1 MAPDIYAPLVYR
13 PTLIA
18 YNTAPDETYVVHN
31 TCVFGPDFI
40 YFYLFIYLLIY
51 LFTRVQVRMCAYNA
65 PETDTRL
72 LNIYSSC
79 DLDFGVSCKFF
90 PKNSS
95 LHKCVLAQF
104 APFDVMREPY
114 IEVSPFACHMYSV

>member
-1 MAPDIYAPLVYR
+1 MNLRKFSALRPKVFSQFRSTFPFHTHHTIRIYMY
-13 PTLIA
+13 
-18 YNTAPDETYVVHN
+18 
-31 TCVFGPDFI
+31 I
-40 YFYLFIYLLIY
+40 YIYLYLFIYLLIY